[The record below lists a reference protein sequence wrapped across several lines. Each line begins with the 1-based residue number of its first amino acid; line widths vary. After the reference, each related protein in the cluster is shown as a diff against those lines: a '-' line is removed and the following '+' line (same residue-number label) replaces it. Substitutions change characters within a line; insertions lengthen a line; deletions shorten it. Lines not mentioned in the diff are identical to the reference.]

1 MFVFSRRDVNYEFLV
16 HYRPCIYGEKLFRE
30 RGSPF
35 QLSQLKREYV
45 WEKVHPFAW
54 AKSWLLFIL
63 SLFERV
69 DPAGQVKGPLPFSPK
84 FRKILVRNQP
94 FNATDHFGL
103 VRREYLRP
111 LLKVEVCMAEG
122 LTPWTLDLEIWGASV
137 TCHVVSLDEEVY
149 STLSPFN
156 QVYKWVPVTYCWRV
170 TLQWPSISSRGEKQY
185 S

>member
-35 QLSQLKREYV
+35 QLSQLKQEYV

-84 FRKILVRNQP
+84 FRKILVRNQMEQ
-94 FNATDHFGL
+94 TIWFGL
-103 VRREYLRP
+103 TGVFGTTLEGGGVSGWGINTLNSGFGGMGCKPHLSCCFPRQGT
-111 LLKVEVCMAEG
+111 LLH
-122 LTPWTLDLEIWGASV
+122 LI
-137 TCHVVSLDEEVY
+137 SLHPGV
-149 STLSPFN
+149 
-156 QVYKWVPVTYCWRV
+156 
-170 TLQWPSISSRGEKQY
+170 
-185 S
+185 

>member
-35 QLSQLKREYV
+35 QLCQLKREYV

-54 AKSWLLFIL
+54 AKSWLFFIL

-84 FRKILVRNQP
+84 FRKILVRNQMEQTISVR
-94 FNATDHFGL
+94 FDGSIWDHSW
-103 VRREYLRP
+103 RWT
-111 LLKVEVCMAEG
+111 EVWVAEG
-122 LTPWTLDLEIWGASV
+122 LTPWTLDLEVWGASL
-137 TCHVVSLDEEVY
+137 TCHVVSLDKELY
-149 STLSPFN
+149 STLSLFT
-156 QVYKWVPVTYCWRV
+156 QVYKWY
-170 TLQWPSISSRGEKQY
+170 QWHTAGG
-185 S
+185 